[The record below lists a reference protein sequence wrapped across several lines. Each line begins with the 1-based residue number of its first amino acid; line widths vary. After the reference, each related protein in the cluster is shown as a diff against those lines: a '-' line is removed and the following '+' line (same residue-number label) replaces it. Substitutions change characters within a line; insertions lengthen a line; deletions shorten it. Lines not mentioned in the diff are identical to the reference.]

1 MFCCTISCYGELD
14 LNCHATGDVRLALE
28 NRWTRAQIE
37 AQDRQVEELRLRL
50 CCRMAFGTAGLRA
63 AMGVAIDMASSFH
76 SSSLQGMY
84 KYLARSFPDFGS
96 RGIVVGCDTRA
107 QEAIGCYSERLSRL
121 TAAGMLC
128 KDIPVFLFSTYSDL
142 RKYSP
147 YAVKRL
153 GVAADV
159 MVTASHNPKE
169 DNGCKVSDFC
179 FSFYQGHLSP
189 GMEHTASRFLV
200 VLKAFNTAFC
210 RRQYAI

>member
-1 MFCCTISCYGELD
+1 
-14 LNCHATGDVRLALE
+14 
-28 NRWTRAQIE
+28 
-37 AQDRQVEELRLRL
+37 
-50 CCRMAFGTAGLRA
+50 MAFGTAGLRA
-63 AMGVAIDMASSFH
+63 AMGVGFALIKDMTIIQSK
-76 SSSLQGMY
+76 QGMY

-96 RGIVVGCDTRA
+96 RGIVVGYDTRA
-107 QEAIGCYSERLSRL
+107 LEAIGCYSERLSRL

-128 KDIPVFLFSTYSDL
+128 KDIPVFLFSTYVPTEFFL
-142 RKYSP
+142 MP

-189 GMEHTASRFLV
+189 RMDNSTHTCLYFLY
-200 VLKAFNTAFC
+200 F
-210 RRQYAI
+210 

>member
-1 MFCCTISCYGELD
+1 
-14 LNCHATGDVRLALE
+14 
-28 NRWTRAQIE
+28 
-37 AQDRQVEELRLRL
+37 
-50 CCRMAFGTAGLRA
+50 MAFGTAGLRA
-63 AMGVAIDMASSFH
+63 AMGVGFALIKDMTIIQSK
-76 SSSLQGMY
+76 QGMY

-96 RGIVVGCDTRA
+96 RGIVVGYDTRA
-107 QEAIGCYSERLSRL
+107 LEAIGCYSERLSRL

-128 KDIPVFLFSTYSDL
+128 KDIPVFLFSTYVPTEFFLMSFL
-142 RKYSP
+142 FS
-147 YAVKRL
+147 
-153 GVAADV
+153 DV

-189 GMEHTASRFLV
+189 RMEHTASRFLV